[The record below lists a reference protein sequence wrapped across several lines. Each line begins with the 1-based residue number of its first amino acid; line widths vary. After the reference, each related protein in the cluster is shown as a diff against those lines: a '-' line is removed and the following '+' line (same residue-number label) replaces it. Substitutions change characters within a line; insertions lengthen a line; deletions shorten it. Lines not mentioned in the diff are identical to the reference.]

1 MNRRE
6 KLAGATG
13 TVSVVLA
20 FIIAAMGDSSTAGLA
35 ILFAAFA
42 ASAIASFIL
51 KG

>member
-6 KLAGATG
+6 TLASATG
-13 TVSVVLA
+13 TLSVVLA
-20 FIIAAMGDSSTAGLA
+20 FIIAAMGDSSTASLA
-35 ILFAAFA
+35 VLFAAFA

>member
-6 KLAGATG
+6 KLASATG
-13 TVSVVLA
+13 TLSVVLA
-20 FIIAAMGDSSTAGLA
+20 FILAATVEISTSGLA
-35 ILFAAFA
+35 ALFAAFA

>member
-6 KLAGATG
+6 TLASATG

-35 ILFAAFA
+35 VLFAAFA
-42 ASAIASFIL
+42 ASAVASFIL